1 MKINISITRKDYG
14 EFNKY
19 YFTNKLLKRR
29 KWFIILLSFFIAFL
43 QTIKY
48 KFSILYFVLFFGI
61 TCILIFFIYWLY
73 AVLVGKIAEFLP
85 SKNGIVLGAKT
96 IIVDDDQIIEES
108 IDSIMSLKWS
118 RVKSIDETSN
128 LILIFIDNVF
138 SFIIPK
144 RDFEG
149 SKQEREFIDFAKS
162 KIVDEAT

>member
-19 YFTNKLLKRR
+19 YFTNKLLK
-29 KWFIILLSFFIAFL
+29 KPTWLILLLSFFIAFL

-48 KFSILYFVLFFGI
+48 KFSIFYFLLNFA
-61 TCILIFFIYWLY
+61 LISLIIFLVYWLY
-73 AVLVGKIAEFLP
+73 TVLIGKFAEFLP
-85 SKNGIVLGAKT
+85 SKNGFVLGAKT
-96 IIVDDDQIIEES
+96 IIVDDEQITEES

-144 RDFEG
+144 RDFDS
-149 SKQEREFIDFAKS
+149 SKQEREFIEFVKS
-162 KIVDEAT
+162 KLVGEWK